1 LPTHDSMRSTG
12 IAAPDRVAELFD
24 SYQRG
29 DLRAREELVQ
39 RFLPLARRLAQ
50 RYDAGVDSR
59 EDLYQVACFGLV
71 KAIDRFDPEHGT
83 AFTSYAV
90 PTMIG
95 ELKRHFRDSS
105 WALRIPRA
113 MQEHVLEVNGAVER
127 LTGRL
132 GTSPT
137 PSQVAAHV
145 GLELETVLD
154 AMQARE
160 AHGTVSLDTPLSVD
174 ADGPAT
180 LADSIGRLDAR
191 LDLAGERLQIAHA
204 LKCVPPRERAVL
216 SMRFSED
223 LTQSEIGERLG
234 ISQMHV
240 SRLLRR
246 ALERMNVVLSGADAS
261 PAATGAERVRRPVKS
276 RPRNLVCGSPARAS

>member
-174 ADGPAT
+174 AGGPAT

-276 RPRNLVCGSPARAS
+276 RPHNLVCGSPARAS